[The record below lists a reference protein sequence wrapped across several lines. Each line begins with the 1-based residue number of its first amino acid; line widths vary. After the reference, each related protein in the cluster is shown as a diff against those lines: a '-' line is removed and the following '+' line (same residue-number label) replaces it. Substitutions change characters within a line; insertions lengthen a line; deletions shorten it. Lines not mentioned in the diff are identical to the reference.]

1 MTNDGLG
8 KRLFEKMFWTLTQT
22 TQTFECFSVFVH
34 IHYIAMRVSFQ
45 FNMNAH
51 VPYNCCVFLFCI
63 IIVPL
68 MSLCWKCVMR
78 LHKRR
83 CAMGFSKK
91 CVQID
96 YIQLKYYV
104 QILAIP
110 AQHIFNLLADAKKI
124 SVSCHECFHSRPASV
139 PLTPRSQYQ
148 VGR

>member
-1 MTNDGLG
+1 
-8 KRLFEKMFWTLTQT
+8 
-22 TQTFECFSVFVH
+22 
-34 IHYIAMRVSFQ
+34 
-45 FNMNAH
+45 
-51 VPYNCCVFLFCI
+51 
-63 IIVPL
+63 
-68 MSLCWKCVMR
+68 MR

-124 SVSCHECFHSRPASV
+124 SVSCHECFHSRPESV
-139 PLTPRSQYQ
+139 PLTPRS
-148 VGR
+148 